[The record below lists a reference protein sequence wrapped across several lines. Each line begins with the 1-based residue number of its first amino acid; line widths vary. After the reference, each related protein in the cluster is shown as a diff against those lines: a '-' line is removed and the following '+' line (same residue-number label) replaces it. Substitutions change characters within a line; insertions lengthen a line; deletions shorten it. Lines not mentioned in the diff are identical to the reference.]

1 MVSPSG
7 VSSSLELQ
15 PHDSI
20 VGRFESTVTALE
32 PGAWQVNVSVAG
44 DDEASQSIWF
54 MREDNRAEDFGLRSN
69 EALMQRIAQETGGQ
83 IARTAE
89 LSALPAMLGS
99 SEALLVRHSSLPLW
113 NMPLFFLLLLFS
125 KLFEWLLRWQ
135 WGRI

>member
-1 MVSPSG
+1 
-7 VSSSLELQ
+7 
-15 PHDSI
+15 
-20 VGRFESTVTALE
+20 
-32 PGAWQVNVSVAG
+32 
-44 DDEASQSIWF
+44 